1 MKSIIKWTIISL
13 IQLIESY
20 EARATQYLPQDDLT
34 DKIQDTLELE
44 GYEVLTD
51 SGYQPMPSIHLT
63 KPFTIWEVKT
73 NTGRTLRGADTH
85 ILFDEYLHEVYIKDL
100 KINHGVMTN
109 DGVEL
114 ITSIKSFKSKVQMF
128 DATVDHPDHRY
139 YTNGFLSHNT
149 VTASIFNAWYITF
162 NYDKTTL
169 LLANKSEST
178 KEIIDK
184 AKVVVEN
191 LPFFMKPGIIKY
203 DVMNVRADNG
213 CRLVGQSTT
222 AKSGIGFTIHNLYLD
237 EFAHIHPTIVDS
249 FYENVYP
256 TLSAS
261 KISRI
266 NITSTPN
273 GFNKFYEIYSE
284 AEKGNNEYVAT
295 RIDWWQHPDRD
306 DAWYKR
312 ELGNLGSE
320 DAFNRQY
327 GNEFTS
333 SSSLLLSPGTMKH
346 LRSNAKKFEWYDF
359 EEFDN
364 IHIDTKG
371 YLGFDPDWDVEDA
384 ANSQRYY
391 LFSVDIAEGN
401 GGDYSVINMFEVV
414 PMEDDD
420 IRNFVSPGAM
430 YDFFKLKQ
438 VGVFKSNEHPIED
451 FAKILYTLAIDIFN
465 AENTKMV
472 IEYNTY
478 GTILLKYLSTVFP
491 GRNDFEDEM
500 VLRFKHRHD
509 AKTLKP
515 GIRLK
520 SDNKSVFCQNF
531 KKLIEMNRLKLSDI
545 DTVQEASL
553 FGVLKNNSY
562 GAQMGHDDIIMT
574 AITATE
580 FFGTTD
586 YADYVEEL
594 LDIIDPEKHSLME
607 ETLYKGSDV
616 QGDLQ
621 FDIYSLL
628 G

>member
-1 MKSIIKWTIISL
+1 MREILKGLIIRS

-20 EARATQYLPQDDLT
+20 ESRQVKYLPQDNLD
-34 DKIQDTLELE
+34 DKIQDTLELDD
-44 GYEVLTD
+44 YEVLTD
-51 SGYQPMPSIHLT
+51 TGHQLISSIHLT
-63 KPFTIWEVKT
+63 KPFTTWQITT
-73 NTGRTLRGADTH
+73 NTGRTLKGADTH
-85 ILFDEYLHEVYIKDL
+85 ILFDEYLNEVYIKDL
-100 KINHGVMTN
+100 QLNQGVMTN
-109 DGVEL
+109 EGVEW
-114 ITSIKSFKSKVQMF
+114 ITEIKQFKSKVQMF

-213 CRLVGQSTT
+213 CRLIGQSTT

-261 KISRI
+261 KVSRI

-273 GFNKFYEIYSE
+273 GFNKFYEIFAD
-284 AEKGNNEYVAT
+284 AEKGNNEYKAT

-306 DAWYKR
+306 DAWYKK
-312 ELGNLGSE
+312 ELSNLGSE

-371 YLGFDPDWDVEDA
+371 FLGFDPDWDVEDA

-401 GGDYSVINMFEVV
+401 GGDYSVINMFEVE
-414 PMEDDD
+414 PMEDKD
-420 IRNFVSPGAM
+420 IKNFVSPGAM
-430 YDFFKLKQ
+430 YDFFRLRQ

-451 FAKILYTLAIDIFN
+451 FAKILYTLAVDIFN
-465 AENTKMV
+465 PENLKMV
-472 IEYNTY
+472 IEFNTY

-509 AKTLKP
+509 SRVLKP
-515 GIRLK
+515 GLKLK

-531 KKLIEMNRLKLSDI
+531 KKLIEMNKMKLADI
-545 DTVQEASL
+545 NTIQEASL
-553 FGVLKNNSY
+553 FGTLKNNNY

-586 YADYVEEL
+586 YADYIEEM
-594 LDIIDPEKHSLME
+594 LDLIDPEKHNLME
-607 ETLYKGSDV
+607 EILYNENDI
-616 QGDLQ
+616 QGDMQ
-621 FDIYSLL
+621 FDIYSLI
-628 G
+628 

>member
-1 MKSIIKWTIISL
+1 MANENYVGDNKWIPSGESDQDAQKLVWSTKIINDLMVALDKGYRPQVSMPFYEGKQFLRRGNIVFEYTDAELKEIAKCANDIVYFAETYAVVMTDNG
-13 IQLIESY
+13 IQQVKLRE
-20 EARATQYLPQDDLT
+20 
-34 DKIQDTLELE
+34 
-44 GYEVLTD
+44 
-51 SGYQPMPSIHLT
+51 YQ
-63 KPFTIWEVKT
+63 
-73 NTGRTLRGADTH
+73 
-85 ILFDEYLHEVYIKDL
+85 KDL
-100 KINHGVMTN
+100 LRDFQHNRFNIV
-109 DGVEL
+109 L
-114 ITSIKSFKSKVQMF
+114 ASRQM
-128 DATVDHPDHRY
+128 
-139 YTNGFLSHNT
+139 GKT
-149 VTASIFNAWYITF
+149 VTASIFNAWYLTF

-184 AKVVVEN
+184 AKVVIEN

-237 EFAHIHPTIVDS
+237 EFAHVHPTIVNS

-273 GFNKFYEIYSE
+273 GFNKFYEIYAD
-284 AEKGNNEYVAT
+284 AEKGLNEYKAT

-333 SSSLLLSPGTMKH
+333 SSSLLLSPGTMKNI
-346 LRSNAKKFEWYDF
+346 RKNAKKFIWHDI
-359 EEFDN
+359 EEFEN
-364 IHIDTKG
+364 AHIDTQ
-371 YLGFDPDWDVEDA
+371 GFLSFNPSFDIEEA
-384 ANSQRYY
+384 GNEEKYY
-391 LFSVDIAEGN
+391 LFTVDIAEGN
-401 GGDYSVINMFEVV
+401 GGDYSVINMFEVE
-414 PMEDDD
+414 PLPDKD
-420 IRNFVSPGAM
+420 IENYINPGAM
-430 YDFFKLKQ
+430 YDFFRINQ
-438 VGVFKSNEHPIED
+438 VGIFRSNEHPIED
-451 FAKILYTLAIDIFN
+451 FAKILYILALDVFN
-465 AENTKMV
+465 AENVKLI

-478 GTILLKYLSTVFP
+478 GSILLQYLSTVFP
-491 GRNDFEDEM
+491 GRNEFEDEL

-509 AKTLKP
+509 AKAPKP

-531 KKLIEMNRLKLSDI
+531 KKFIEINRVKINDI
-545 DTVQEASL
+545 QTVQEASL
-553 FGVLKNNSY
+553 FGIVKNGSY
-562 GAQMGHDDIIMT
+562 GAQMGNDDAIMT
-574 AITATE
+574 CITATE
-580 FFGTTD
+580 FFTTVD

-594 LDIIDPEKHSLME
+594 LDIIEPEKHELME
-607 ETLYKGSDV
+607 KILYKNNETS
-616 QGDLQ
+616 GDLQ
-621 FDIYSLL
+621 YDIYDLL

>member
-1 MKSIIKWTIISL
+1 M
-13 IQLIESY
+13 
-20 EARATQYLPQDDLT
+20 AN
-34 DKIQDTLELE
+34 E
-44 GYEVLTD
+44 GYIGDNKWIPSGESDKDSQKLVWSTKVINDLMVALDKGYRPQVSMPFYEGKQFLRKGNIVFEYTD
-51 SGYQPMPSIHLT
+51 SEIT
-63 KPFTIWEVKT
+63 EIAKCANDI
-73 NTGRTLRGADTH
+73 
-85 ILFDEYLHEVYIKDL
+85 VYFAEKYAV
-100 KINHGVMTN
+100 VMTDN
-109 DGVEL
+109 G
-114 ITSIKSFKSKVQMF
+114 IQKVKLREYQKQLLRDFQHNRFNIVLASRQM
-128 DATVDHPDHRY
+128 
-139 YTNGFLSHNT
+139 GKT
-149 VTASIFNAWYITF
+149 VTASIFNAWYLTF

-184 AKVVVEN
+184 AKVVIEN

-203 DVMNVRADNG
+203 DVMNVRSDNG

-237 EFAHIHPTIVDS
+237 EFAHVHPTIVDS

-273 GFNKFYEIYSE
+273 GFNKFYEIYAD
-284 AEKGNNEYVAT
+284 AEKGNNEYKAT

-333 SSSLLLSPGTMKH
+333 SSSLLLSPGTMKNI
-346 LRSNAKKFEWYDF
+346 RKNAKKFVYHDLED
-359 EEFDN
+359 FDN
-364 IHIDTKG
+364 IHIATEG
-371 YLGFDPDWDVEDA
+371 FLSFDPDFDVDSSSES
-384 ANSQRYY
+384 NKYY

-401 GGDYSVINMFEVV
+401 GGDFSVINVFEVEA
-414 PMEDDD
+414 MDDRD
-420 IRNFVSPGAM
+420 IENFVSPGAM
-430 YDFFKLKQ
+430 YDFFRLNQ
-438 VGVFKSNEHPIED
+438 VAVFRSNEHSIED
-451 FAKILYTLAIDIFN
+451 FAKVLYTLAIDVFN
-465 AENTKMV
+465 SENVKMI

-478 GTILLKYLSTVFP
+478 GSILLQYLSTVFP

-509 AKTLKP
+509 SRALKP

-531 KKLIEMNRLKLSDI
+531 KKLIEMNRIIVNDI
-545 DTVQEASL
+545 ITVQEASL
-553 FGVLKNNSY
+553 FGTLRNGSY
-562 GAQMGHDDIIMT
+562 GAQMGNDDTIMT
-574 AITATE
+574 CITGTE
-580 FFGTTD
+580 FFGTSD

-594 LDIIDPEKHSLME
+594 LDIIEPEKHLLME
-607 ETLYKGSDV
+607 RILYKDNDI

-621 FDIYSLL
+621 YDIYDLL
-628 G
+628 

>member
-1 MKSIIKWTIISL
+1 MGDYVGDNRWIPQGQSADDAAKLIWSTKSIN
-13 IQLIESY
+13 
-20 EARATQYLPQDDLT
+20 
-34 DKIQDTLELE
+34 ELMLALDQ
-44 GYEVLTD
+44 GYRPSV
-51 SGYQPMPSIHLT
+51 PMPFYEG
-63 KPFTIWEVKT
+63 KQF
-73 NTGRTLRGADTH
+73 LRRGN
-85 ILFDEYLHEVYIKDL
+85 IVFDYTDQEITELAKCANDIVYFAERYAV
-100 KINHGVMTN
+100 VMTDN
-109 DGVEL
+109 GVQQVKLRDYQKEML
-114 ITSIKSFKSKVQMF
+114 RDFQNNRFNIVLASRQM
-128 DATVDHPDHRY
+128 
-139 YTNGFLSHNT
+139 GKT
-149 VTASIFNAWYITF
+149 VTASIFNAWYLTF

-184 AKVVVEN
+184 AKVVIEN

-203 DVMNVRADNG
+203 DVMNVRSDNG

-273 GFNKFYEIYSE
+273 GFNKFYEIYAD
-284 AEKGNNEYVAT
+284 AEKQNNEYKAT

-333 SSSLLLSPGTMKH
+333 SSTLLLSPGTMKNM
-346 LRSNAKKFEWYDF
+346 RSNSKKFEWYDF

-364 IHIDTKG
+364 VHIDTKG
-371 YLGFDPDWDVEDA
+371 YLGFDPEFEVENAGASDK
-384 ANSQRYY
+384 YY
-391 LFSVDIAEGN
+391 VFSVDIAEGN
-401 GGDYSVINMFEVV
+401 GGDDSVINIFEVV
-414 PMEDDD
+414 PMTHNE
-420 IRNFVSPGAM
+420 IENTISPGAM
-430 YDFFKLKQ
+430 YDFFKLNQ
-438 VGVFKSNEHPIED
+438 VGMFSSNEHPIEE
-451 FAKILYTLAIDIFN
+451 FAKILYTLALDIFN
-465 AENTKMV
+465 SENTKMI

-478 GTILLKYLSTVFP
+478 GSILIQYLSTVFP

-500 VLRFKHRHD
+500 LLRFKHRHD
-509 AKTLKP
+509 SRTLKP

-520 SDNKSVFCQNF
+520 SDNKSVFCQNL
-531 KKLIEMNRLKLSDI
+531 KKQLETNRMKINDVE
-545 DTVQEASL
+545 TVHEASL
-553 FGVLKNNSY
+553 FGVLKNSSY
-562 GAQMGHDDIIMT
+562 GAQMGKDDKIMT
-574 AITATE
+574 CVTVTE

-594 LDIIDPEKHSLME
+594 LDIIPE
-607 ETLYKGSDV
+607 ETVKHMEKILYKESDV

-621 FDIYSLL
+621 FDIYDLL
-628 G
+628 

>member
-1 MKSIIKWTIISL
+1 MSN
-13 IQLIESY
+13 
-20 EARATQYLPQDDLT
+20 
-34 DKIQDTLELE
+34 E
-44 GYEVLTD
+44 GYVGDNKWIPKGDSDAEATRNVWSTKSVNDLLLALDKGYRPKISMPFYEGKQFLRKGNIVFEYTD
-51 SGYQPMPSIHLT
+51 DEISELA
-63 KPFTIWEVKT
+63 KCA
-73 NTGRTLRGADTH
+73 AD
-85 ILFDEYLHEVYIKDL
+85 IVYFAEKYAV
-100 KINHGVMTN
+100 VMTDEGIQQVRLRDYQKDMLRDFQHN
-109 DGVEL
+109 RFNIVL
-114 ITSIKSFKSKVQMF
+114 ASRQM
-128 DATVDHPDHRY
+128 
-139 YTNGFLSHNT
+139 GKT
-149 VTASIFNAWYITF
+149 VTASIFNAWYLTF

-184 AKVVVEN
+184 AKVVIEN

-203 DVMNVRADNG
+203 DVMNVRSDNG

-237 EFAHIHPTIVDS
+237 EFAHVHPTIVDS

-273 GFNKFYEIYSE
+273 GFNKFYEIYAD
-284 AEKGNNEYVAT
+284 AEKGNNEYKAT

-306 DAWYKR
+306 DAWYIR
-312 ELGNLGSE
+312 ELNNLGSE

-346 LRSNAKKFEWYDF
+346 LRKNAVEFEWYDF

-371 YLGFDPDWDVEDA
+371 YLGFDPEWDVEDA

-401 GGDYSVINMFEVV
+401 GGDYSAINMFEVE
-414 PMEDDD
+414 PLEDKD
-420 IRNFVSPGAM
+420 IIDYVSPGAM
-430 YDFFKLKQ
+430 YDFFRLRQ

-451 FAKILYTLAIDIFN
+451 FAKVLYTLAIDIFN
-465 AENTKMV
+465 SENLKMI

-478 GTILLKYLSTVFP
+478 GSILLQYLRTVFP

-500 VLRFKHRHD
+500 ILRFKHRHD

-531 KKLIEMNRLKLSDI
+531 KKLIEMNKIKIKDK
-545 DTVQEASL
+545 DTVNEASL
-553 FGVLKNNSY
+553 FGTLRGGSY
-562 GAQMGHDDIIMT
+562 GAQMGNDDIVMT

-580 FFGTTD
+580 FFTTTD

-594 LDIIDPEKHSLME
+594 LDIIEPETHELME
-607 ETLYKGSDV
+607 QTLYKNTDV

-621 FDIYSLL
+621 FDIYDLL
-628 G
+628 